1 MSTVPP
7 LSQSRQALLACPL
20 FYVQQII
27 KGKDAPESI
36 AAVRGRVV
44 HAILCKY
51 VRELS
56 RAGLS
61 KRPEYFDTLLHGL
74 PADAREIL
82 EQQRDRIEINPEEIY
97 MAELYCAMSD
107 DFRPWKKTMLAG
119 IEEENGPRA
128 YESTLDLVLV
138 KDPSAATIIDWKS
151 QFQAVDP
158 DTFQARLYS
167 LQLFMLNPQFE
178 KVTFELRFVRWGG
191 KARAVAFNREDV
203 PKLQA
208 EARRY
213 REMQIQL
220 HKEASEDGF
229 EPRVFAGAHCVYC
242 PLLGNGCPVEEN
254 PAEDVTTSM
263 QKVLYYRLALKKF
276 EPIVK
281 EHCNAFGP
289 VTHKDGAGNV
299 YEAFWD
305 TTEEKK
311 ISIDALPV
319 IQKWAKAREKDF
331 LEYITLSGISGK
343 LKAKKRADLAD
354 AVANFVTMKVKPKFR
369 IGRAGETED
378 EVENGREA

>member
-20 FYVQQII
+20 FYVQQVI

-51 VRELS
+51 VRELA

-82 EQQRDRIEINPEEIY
+82 EQQRDRIEINPDEIY
-97 MAELYCAMSD
+97 KAELYCAMD
-107 DFRPWKKTMLAG
+107 EGLAPMP
-119 IEEENGPRA
+119 NMDPAAQVSRLS

-191 KARAVAFNREDV
+191 KARAVTFNREDV

-220 HKEASEDGF
+220 HREAEDDGF
-229 EPRVFAGAHCVYC
+229 EPRVFAGSHCVYC

-254 PAEDVTTSM
+254 PAEDVVASM

-305 TTEEKK
+305 TTEEKR

-319 IQKWAKAREKDF
+319 IQNWAKAREKDF

-378 EVENGREA
+378 EVGE